1 MNKPP
6 YNPQNQ
12 NTQQATVPSQGAKA
26 PQAGKKKVNP
36 KVVAGAAAGAAVLGV
51 GATAAAM
58 GLGAN
63 DDHNDDATDDIDLD
77 VNAEEIEIGDS
88 ALNPDQPA
96 SGSFHFGLGGNDSA
110 SQPAAQHQQAP
121 AHHQAAPQHPAAPA
135 QEEQHIGGHTPGHEE
150 EHFTPG
156 NDEEVDPAE
165 IISITEVDSDDNDMP
180 ELLEFEEPEYVDDGA
195 GNIQVHADF
204 TLEGETFT
212 MIDVDGDGT
221 FDGIDNGDG
230 TMAEVN
236 VGGLMVSD
244 VEMMTHENDHDY
256 LAANDLD
263 NNTDVNAAGE
273 ASADDTI
280 LV

>member
-6 YNPQNQ
+6 YNPQSQ
-12 NTQQATVPSQGAKA
+12 NTQPATVPAQGPNA
-26 PQAGKKKVNP
+26 QHAGKKKVNP

-58 GLGAN
+58 GLGGHDDNN
-63 DDHNDDATDDIDLD
+63 DDDID

-96 SGSFHFGLGGNDSA
+96 NGTFQFGNGHADSQSGTS
-110 SQPAAQHQQAP
+110 AP
-121 AHHQAAPQHPAAPA
+121 AHHQSSASHANPPAAGNHTPT
-135 QEEQHIGGHTPGHEE
+135 QEEQHIGSHTPGQQEQHV
-150 EHFTPG
+150 TIQ
-156 NDEEVDPAE
+156 NDEEVNPAE
-165 IISITEVDSDDNDMP
+165 IISITEVDDNDNDMP
-180 ELLEFEEPEYVDDGA
+180 ELLEFEEPEYVQDDA

-256 LAANDLD
+256 LAANELD
-263 NNTDVNAAGE
+263 NNSDVNGVGE
-273 ASADDTI
+273 SSADDTI